1 MYKMPK
7 LILGVAPTKRSFL
20 SMEDAKAHK
29 DAFMARI
36 REIDADAVAEAHL
49 EELLGAAAVAC
60 GCDGERV
67 TRADELLDGIERL
80 AHAHRLGEQSVA
92 AVLGC
97 DEHDLMT
104 GALELG

>member
-36 REIDADAVAEAHL
+36 REIDADAVD
-49 EELLGAAAVAC
+49 V
-60 GCDGERV
+60 
-67 TRADELLDGIERL
+67 
-80 AHAHRLGEQSVA
+80 
-92 AVLGC
+92 
-97 DEHDLMT
+97 
-104 GALELG
+104 